1 MVKEAKKLI
10 DAEEQERELHGDD
23 SIAESKT
30 AADDADTGDTRLPA
44 AEDKLSDEAA
54 RK

>member
-30 AADDADTGDTRLPA
+30 ADADATDNDDRLPA